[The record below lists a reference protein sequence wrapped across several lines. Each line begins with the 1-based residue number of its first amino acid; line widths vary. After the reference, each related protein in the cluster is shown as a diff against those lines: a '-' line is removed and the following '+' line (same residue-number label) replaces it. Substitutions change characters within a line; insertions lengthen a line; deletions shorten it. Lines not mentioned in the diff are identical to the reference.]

1 MQPDVYLFGQ
11 ILGTHSF
18 LLRDGFLQPAAA
30 GLRNAHGES
39 LYFARMKCRLRGD
52 HAGPKV

>member
-18 LLRDGFLQPAAA
+18 LLRDDFLQPAAA